1 LEFANCIRTHL
12 LYPEGKREAE
22 TLVIMDPLGARPQM
36 VDISEVSRWGTVQPD
51 GPVPSPPADKEPAHV
66 VSPFAVREDLN
77 NKVALW

>member
-1 LEFANCIRTHL
+1 
-12 LYPEGKREAE
+12 
-22 TLVIMDPLGARPQM
+22 MDPLGARPQM

-51 GPVPSPPADKEPAHV
+51 GLVPSPPADKEPAHV